1 MAVLSS
7 WSDLSPVTDETIF
20 NVSPRMP
27 HVFVLFGTVMGTT
40 PNFPT
45 HTITNV
51 YSLIFPHQPLLIFP
65 HMYHC

>member
-40 PNFPT
+40 TPD
-45 HTITNV
+45 
-51 YSLIFPHQPLLIFP
+51 FPHT
-65 HMYHC
+65 YYY